1 VRPRSSLYFSAK
13 GIASQSSLA
22 LKLVNE
28 DIAAQDIG
36 VTREP
41 RALRT
46 WETSSSGTEGKEY

>member
-22 LKLVNE
+22 LKLVNK

-36 VTREP
+36 IDRSEVEEIR
-41 RALRT
+41 RYIL
-46 WETSSSGTEGKEY
+46 S